1 MGALASAYVTNLIK
15 LPWLQSSHFHTAY
28 RLHRKSESKTEVT
41 VWDPWTAHYLTVCHT
56 PSLTSVCL
64 WAWCVCV
71 GCANCRS
78 TRNVFRCTL
87 ARKFWTVTMMN
98 VTCTLFSHHLTWV
111 TCEVCAVLSCNYCCF
126 FFFQNAPQC
135 TYQSQPAST
144 LLRVHTWIQYVHINT
159 FTPCTQEI
167 LRNTWCTQIDLA
179 LDNNQLTGYARRSR
193 TGISLN
199 RNWIHQRSHL
209 LGVLFDE
216 ESRLQNQ
223 RTRRLLFCLGSSF
236 DFRLMK
242 VHHSGESRRQEK
254 AMGVTGPQA
263 PLKVAIPSLKCY
275 LLQGAGWVRRMYCSA
290 SSCWS
295 SVITSLDGHWN
306 IAVFLHFYTLVPQT
320 EQAV

>member
-126 FFFQNAPQC
+126 FFFPKC
-135 TYQSQPAST
+135 TT
-144 LLRVHTWIQYVHINT
+144 VHLSVTAGKHTVACAYLNT
-159 FTPCTQEI
+159 VRAHQHLYSLHTG
-167 LRNTWCTQIDLA
+167 NTT
-179 LDNNQLTGYARRSR
+179 
-193 TGISLN
+193 
-199 RNWIHQRSHL
+199 
-209 LGVLFDE
+209 
-216 ESRLQNQ
+216 
-223 RTRRLLFCLGSSF
+223 
-236 DFRLMK
+236 
-242 VHHSGESRRQEK
+242 
-254 AMGVTGPQA
+254 
-263 PLKVAIPSLKCY
+263 
-275 LLQGAGWVRRMYCSA
+275 
-290 SSCWS
+290 
-295 SVITSLDGHWN
+295 
-306 IAVFLHFYTLVPQT
+306 
-320 EQAV
+320 